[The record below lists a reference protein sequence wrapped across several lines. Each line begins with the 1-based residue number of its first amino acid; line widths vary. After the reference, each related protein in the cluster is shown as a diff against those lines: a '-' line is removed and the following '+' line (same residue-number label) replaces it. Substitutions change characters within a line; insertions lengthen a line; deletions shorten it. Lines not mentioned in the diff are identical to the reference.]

1 MRHRRF
7 KVCEIARAV
16 GVSRK
21 TIWLEVKRNRHPY
34 TGQYSPQF
42 AQKMTKERRVQAK
55 RSNRRI
61 DNDYIF
67 QETIIKYLK
76 NGFSPDQIQGYLRRV
91 HHPDQIGRATIYRWL
106 HRHWAARRHLLRFKG
121 KPRVPYGSRKNSWQP
136 KKRHISERPAIVKKR
151 RRVGDWEVDLVH
163 GIRDDS
169 MHCLLTI
176 VERAT
181 GYGIIHKLATGVAA
195 GPVTE
200 AIIHHL
206 KNLPCHT
213 ITADNGI
220 EFAQHRTIEEG
231 LGCRFF
237 FSDPSS
243 PQQRGSNENYNG
255 LVREYFPKGMSLE
268 HVTQQDADDVAY
280 RINMRPRQR
289 LGYLSSATLFARAT
303 KQKRY
308 RFR

>member
-1 MRHRRF
+1 
-7 KVCEIARAV
+7 
-16 GVSRK
+16 
-21 TIWLEVKRNRHPY
+21 
-34 TGQYSPQF
+34 
-42 AQKMTKERRVQAK
+42 MTKERRVQAK
-55 RSNRRI
+55 RCNRRI
-61 DNDYIF
+61 DNDYLF
-67 QETIIKYLK
+67 QENIIKYLK
-76 NGFSPDQIQGYLRRV
+76 NGFSPEQIHGYLHRV
-91 HHPDQIGRATIYRWL
+91 QHPDIVGKATIYRWL
-106 HRHWAARRHLLRFKG
+106 HRHWAARKHLLRYKG

-163 GIRDDS
+163 GIREDS

-181 GYGIIHKLATGVAA
+181 GYGFIFKLVTGVAA

-200 AIIHHL
+200 AIIRYM
-206 KNLPCHT
+206 KQVPCYT

-220 EFAQHRTIEEG
+220 EFAQHKTIERA
-231 LGCRFF
+231 LGCNVYFA
-237 FSDPSS
+237 DPSS
-243 PQQRGSNENYNG
+243 PQQRGTNENYNG

-280 RINMRPRQR
+280 RLNMRPRKR
-289 LGYLSSATLFARAT
+289 FGYLSPATLFSRAT
-303 KQKRY
+303 KRRY